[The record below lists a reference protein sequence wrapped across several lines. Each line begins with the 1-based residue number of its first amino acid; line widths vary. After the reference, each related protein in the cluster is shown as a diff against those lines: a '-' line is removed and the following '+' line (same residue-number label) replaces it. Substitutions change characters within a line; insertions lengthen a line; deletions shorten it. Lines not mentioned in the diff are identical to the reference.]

1 MTALYPSPLYFSN
14 TNLNMLPE
22 FLLHSESPQ
31 GSVSK
36 TTTKRV
42 MLLGLTERLFKHV
55 ELITMLPT

>member
-1 MTALYPSPLYFSN
+1 MTALYPSPPYFSN

-31 GSVSK
+31 GSVRQSQK
-36 TTTKRV
+36 V
-42 MLLGLTERLFKHV
+42 MLLRLTECLFKHV